1 MKELMSYMPKKYRP
15 YIADFYKDN
24 EDLTYWLS
32 LKCDGKY
39 HLKAYF
45 SEYTIH
51 ENTITEVL
59 QVFRQHIKERL
70 ETE

>member
-1 MKELMSYMPKKYRP
+1 MKELMSYIPKKYRSC
-15 YIADFYKDN
+15 IADFYKDN

-32 LKCDGKY
+32 LKSDGKY
-39 HLKAYF
+39 HLEGYF
-45 SEYTIH
+45 AEYTIH